1 MDTTTTIALSR
12 LMAQQRAMDVTAANI
27 ANAGTPA
34 YRAERV
40 QFSDW
45 LLREPAGGEPP
56 GGRVLSYTQDRATW
70 RVQQAGPLSHTGNPF
85 DLALGNPDAWFTVQT
100 GNGPRLTR
108 AGHFMLNA
116 GGQVIDPDGNAL
128 LDRNGRPLTLAP
140 ADTRITVAGDGT
152 VSSENG
158 QIGSIGTVSPGDA
171 GRLRAEGSRLFA
183 DAPGDR
189 TNPVARPALVQGAI
203 EESNVQPIIEINRMT
218 DDLREFQFV
227 TQFVQ
232 GEADRQQGAIDKI
245 LNKRNG

>member
-27 ANAGTPA
+27 ANADTPA

-45 LLREPAGGEPP
+45 LLREPGLGEPP
-56 GGRVLSYTQDRATW
+56 GGRVIAYTQDRATW
-70 RVQQAGPLSHTGNPF
+70 RVQQPGPLTHTGNPF

-100 GNGPRLTR
+100 PAGPRLTR
-108 AGHFMLNA
+108 AGHFMLDGA
-116 GGQVIDPDGNAL
+116 GGIVDPDGNAL
-128 LDRNGRPLTLAP
+128 LDRAGQKLTLAT
-140 ADTRITVAGDGT
+140 ADAHVTIAGDGT

-158 QIGSIGTVSPGDA
+158 QIGQIGTVSPGNA
-171 GRLRAEGSRLFA
+171 GRMQAEGSRLFA
-183 DAPGDR
+183 DAPGDA
-189 TNPVARPALVQGAI
+189 TKPVTAPGLVQGAI
-203 EESNVQPIIEINRMT
+203 EDSNVQPIAELNRMT
-218 DDLREFQFV
+218 NDLREFQFV

-245 LNKRNG
+245 LNKRT